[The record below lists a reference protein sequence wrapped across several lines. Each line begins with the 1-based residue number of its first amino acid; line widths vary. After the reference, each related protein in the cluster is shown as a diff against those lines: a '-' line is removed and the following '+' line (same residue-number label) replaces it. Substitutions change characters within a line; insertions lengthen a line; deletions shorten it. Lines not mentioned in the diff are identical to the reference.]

1 MELDKH
7 YSPQQVEDKWYSY
20 WMDNGFFDSTPD
32 EREPYT
38 IVMPPP
44 NVTGVLHMGHML
56 NNTIQDVLIRKAR
69 MEGKNACWVPGTD
82 HASIATEAK
91 VVKMLAEKGIKKS
104 DITRDEFLGYAWEWK
119 NKYGGIILEQLKKLG
134 ASCDWKR
141 TRFTMEEDLS
151 NAVIDVFIKMYKDGL
166 IYRGTKIVNWD
177 PAGKTTLS
185 DEEVIYK
192 ENNSNLYYV
201 TYLFTEQ
208 TKKTFNNEIGGLQ
221 VATTRPETIMGDV
234 AICVNPNDER
244 YKELIGKTVIVP
256 VVNRV
261 VKVIADD
268 YIDIEFGTGCL
279 KVTPAH
285 DENDY
290 KIGEKY
296 NLEIIDVLDDD
307 GKIHER
313 AGAYVGMDRF
323 ACRKQI
329 VKDLEEQG
337 LITKTEQIKNTVG
350 HSERTDAVIEK
361 KISTQ
366 WFVNM
371 QDYMKRYPQVLSD
384 VMNDEI
390 SFHPSKFK
398 NVYKHWLD
406 NIKDWNISRQLWWG
420 QRIPAWYDEKGNY
433 VVAKTETEAHAL
445 FNSNAYKAPL
455 ADNSNLIERHTNQ
468 DTQNVQ
474 HSTDEGH
481 INTLRNLTQDADVLD
496 TWFSS
501 WLWPISV
508 FDGLKEGDKKDY
520 QYYYP
525 TNDLVT
531 GPDIIFFW
539 VARMVMAGYALNG
552 QKPFSNVY
560 FTGIVRDKLRRKM
573 SKSLGNS
580 PEPIDLIAKFGAD
593 GVRMGMLLSSPAG
606 NDILFDETNVEQ
618 GRNFCNKIWNA
629 YRLIAGWQIVKDEA
643 VSADIIASNAWANQ
657 WFEMKYQTAVNDILQ
672 AFEDYKL
679 SEALMTIYKL
689 IWDDFCSWYLEMVKP
704 VYGEPINE
712 STLAQAKNN
721 LEKVLTLL
729 HPFMPFITEEL
740 YHVLYEGQPTKPM
753 IVHAYPKMA
762 ESIATIDDRA
772 LQIITE
778 IRNIRNN
785 KGLSPKVAFDVIIK
799 TEQEGIYKAW
809 ETTIGKLANVSAIL
823 YNAAK
828 PEKCLTTLIGTDEIF
843 IPFAEAIDEAAEMKK
858 MQEELTYLEGFLKSV
873 DAKLNNDRFV
883 SNAKPDVIEKEKQ
896 KRADALEK
904 IEKLKHS
911 LTQNNN

>member
-7 YSPQQVEDKWYSY
+7 YSPHEVEEKWYSY
-20 WMDNGFFDSTPD
+20 WMNNGLFDSTPD
-32 EREPYT
+32 DREPYT
-38 IVMPPP
+38 VVIPPP

-56 NNTIQDVLIRKAR
+56 NNTIQDVLVRKAR

-91 VVKMLAEKGIKKS
+91 VVKMLAEKGIKKN
-104 DITRDEFLGYAWEWK
+104 DISREEFLGHAWEWK

-151 NAVIDVFIKMYKDGL
+151 NAVIDSFIKLYKEGL
-166 IYRGTKIVNWD
+166 IYRGTKMVNWD

-192 ENNSNLYYV
+192 ETQSNLYYV
-201 TYLFTEQ
+201 TYKFTDQ
-208 TKKTFNNEIGGLQ
+208 TKKEFNNELGGIQ

-244 YKELIGKTVIVP
+244 YKDLIGKTVIVP
-256 VVNRV
+256 VVDRV

-296 NLEIIDVLDDD
+296 NLEVIDVLDDD
-307 GKIHER
+307 GKIHPR

-337 LITKTEQIKNTVG
+337 IITRSEQIKNTVG

-371 QDYMKRYPQVLSD
+371 KEYLARYPKVLSS
-384 VMNDEI
+384 VMDDEI
-390 SFHPSKFK
+390 KFHPPKFK
-398 NVYKHWLD
+398 NVYRHWLE

-420 QRIPAWYDEKGNY
+420 QRIPAWYDDKGNY
-433 VVAKTETEAHAL
+433 VVARTEGEALKL
-445 FNSNAYKAPL
+445 FGDSLYRSGST
-455 ADNSNLIERHTNQ
+455 DNSNLIERHVNL
-468 DTQNVQ
+468 DTRNVQ
-474 HSTDEGH
+474 HSTDSKREEGG
-481 INTLRNLTQDADVLD
+481 LLTQDPDVLD

-508 FDGLKEGDKKDY
+508 FDGFKEGDKKDY
-520 QYYYP
+520 RYYYP

-539 VARMVMAGYALNG
+539 VARMVMAGYAFNG
-552 QKPFSNVY
+552 DKPFRNVY
-560 FTGIVRDKLRRKM
+560 FTGIVRDKQRRKM

-580 PEPIDLIAKFGAD
+580 PDPLELIAKYGAD
-593 GVRMGMLLSSPAG
+593 GVRMGMLLSAPAG
-606 NDILFDETNVEQ
+606 NDILFDEANVEQ

-629 YRLIAGWQIVKDEA
+629 YRLISGWKTISDDKVNAE
-643 VSADIIASNAWANQ
+643 ILASNKLADL
-657 WFEMKYQTAVNDILQ
+657 WFEVKFQAAVNDITDL
-672 AFEDYKL
+672 FRDYKL
-679 SEALMTIYKL
+679 SEALMATYKL

-704 VYGEPINE
+704 AYGEAINE
-712 STLAQAKNN
+712 SALVEVKDNF
-721 LEKVLTLL
+721 EKVLKLL

-740 YHVLYEGQPTKPM
+740 YQALYEGKP
-753 IVHAYPKMA
+753 P
-762 ESIATIDDRA
+762 RA
-772 LQIITE
+772 LIVTAFPIAMEIGVRTDDKALEIISE
-778 IRNIRNN
+778 LRNIRNS
-785 KGLSPKVAFDVIIK
+785 KGISPKVSFDLIVK
-799 TEQEGIYKAW
+799 TEQEGIYKIW
-809 ETTIGKLANVSAIL
+809 ESIIRKLANVSNIT
-823 YNAAK
+823 YNGAK
-828 PEKCLTTLIGTDEIF
+828 PEKYLSSLIGTDEIF
-843 IPFAEAIDEAAEMKK
+843 IPYAEEIDEEGERRK
-858 MQEELTYLEGFLKSV
+858 MQEELIYLEGFLKSV
-873 DAKLNNDRFV
+873 DAKLNNERFV
-883 SNAKPDVIEKEKQ
+883 ANAKPDILEKEKQ
-896 KRADALEK
+896 KRSDAMEK
-904 IEKLKHS
+904 IEKLRKS
-911 LTQNNN
+911 LTQNTN